1 MFNLEMLL
9 KNTSIWISK
18 IKCLM
23 EATVLNLRILVLFTL
38 IKNITQDLYGCKAS
52 HTEFYD
58 YKYMKLAHFK

>member
-1 MFNLEMLL
+1 
-9 KNTSIWISK
+9 
-18 IKCLM
+18 M

-52 HTEFYD
+52 YTEFHD